1 MFFTLFIFLDHDNTQ
16 KYSKYT
22 KASKKSKKVND
33 TSQTEPTVTCSNEP
47 TAYEKLIAK
56 LNTKRKVETA
66 KDKQV
71 KTPVKKARMVMAS
84 VQANVCK
91 EATQEAIH
99 ANFMEDGQI
108 MDMSV
113 TVDEQRRKFP
123 LPSDEE
129 NLETEDKLGEGSK
142 NNNTMVLRPLGATRS
157 TADAV
162 QLPDRSEWS
171 STSPNDRLTQTLE
184 IIQKFMLKK
193 GIIQKPMNVQEL
205 RNFLQE
211 EENMEV
217 D

>member
-1 MFFTLFIFLDHDNTQ
+1 MFFTLFIFLDPDNTQ

-33 TSQTEPTVTCSNEP
+33 TSQTEPTVTCSNKP

-56 LNTKRKVETA
+56 LNTKRKAETA
-66 KDKQV
+66 KDKQ
-71 KTPVKKARMVMAS
+71 
-84 VQANVCK
+84 
-91 EATQEAIH
+91 
-99 ANFMEDGQI
+99 
-108 MDMSV
+108 
-113 TVDEQRRKFP
+113 DEQRRKFP

-129 NLETEDKLGEGSK
+129 NLETEDELGEGSK
-142 NNNTMVLRPLGATRS
+142 NNNAMVLRPLGATRS

-171 STSPNDRLTQTLE
+171 STSPTDRLTQTLE